1 MYRDENVGFDLRL
14 EPASPYRPTAPLCN
28 HYNHHTAA
36 VVYIVPILYSC
47 VMRVFNN
54 IVLCLFFLFIILHYR
69 YYFYFNGRGIQYYY
83 NDRLRAHTRAQNKP
97 LWM

>member
-1 MYRDENVGFDLRL
+1 MKLLGLTYASNLLASTARL
-14 EPASPYRPTAPLCN
+14 PRCVTITPPPSCIPYL
-28 HYNHHTAA
+28 
-36 VVYIVPILYSC
+36 PILYSC
-47 VMRVFNN
+47 AMQVYSN
-54 IVLCLFFLFIILHYR
+54 IMLCLFFLFIILYYR